1 MGVVVPNQPAA
12 RVTKHGDVV
21 DSGAEDHNTKL
32 TRMQVEHYGMKRDL
46 AIWKA
51 AVTAVGAA
59 MGYSVDQL
67 LAGAAHVLQ
76 AQGFEGGAATPGGS
90 QSTAPSTPNPRAAA
104 RPCTT
109 DSPSS
114 KGGSAESVALD
125 GAGSGIVELGVVHPS
140 PCALPVP
147 AAPRWSINGTE
158 GSMHVTHQA
167 EPAVAHACG
176 ARPVVLAMP
185 AKRKREDPHASGADA
200 EGGATACKSKGKGQ
214 GRSSQYKGVRREK
227 RGRWSAKILFREKNK
242 KKRTQMR
249 LGAYNK
255 ELEAATAYAAA
266 VHVVKD
272 GKRVSGTVELTD
284 EEKVDCT
291 EEETAGDGDEHSDS
305 QDDDAGDAAGCAV
318 EEGDEVIE
326 LDGEGLGDAEGTARR
341 GTPPELNE
349 DAAAAMGG
357 VASAAHG
364 ASQVSPNAAVAS
376 SVGAGDEDVGS
387 DGEGEAAPVR
397 SKAVASVMAE
407 EPSAAK
413 GKAAASPLKP
423 VADNPFEAMPCASA
437 QPASGSRRD
446 ETVADD
452 AVVISRADLEALK
465 TARDEGER
473 RIARLEALLL
483 AINDRETQNKR
494 PRGPREERAQ
504 GDARPRKRRQVESG
518 SEDATSE
525 EGEEEDAEAEP
536 VRARRVVR
544 RRQMTVS
551 SSPILQEAFDFLPS
565 GKAWKVTDTVLNWD
579 KLKARLSNSAGGN
592 AKVVNG
598 LHQVAEGAMAQAIQ
612 DFKPKY
618 DADAQAWVWGE
629 HGLMLSSCGLEH
641 LIPGR
646 YAQRAPIVEAGALF
660 RDVVLIGTFECAGS
674 HATRLQA
681 EQPDDGCNPINLTAP
696 GIQSVSV
703 PALDPAANV
712 ALNPAAS
719 VAAEVA
725 AETPLGGYCLGN
737 EETCVPSR
745 SGSRERDARRI
756 NVAVNDSLV
765 DDDNSSTI
773 NGNSVSRD
781 SSSGGGGGGGG
792 GESSEAEVARRVSER
807 MMALIAEGRDQLEGD
822 RLLEAVATYDEAERL
837 LRRLYERLQHGR
849 GMAKSL
855 LHMHEPAVADFE
867 QAVTANPSNAR
878 LWMEAVSA
886 NPGSAKLWKEVT
898 APGNPHLITKCAS
911 LASPPIQA
919 VSANPGSAEL
929 RMEAASANPD
939 SAELW
944 MEVGVEREALGH
956 HERAH
961 EAFSCALLLQPGNAE
976 ELKRRGLSAFNLYRF
991 KDSLKDLL
999 PALHMLPNDADLNQA
1014 VGIAL
1019 VRLNQFRA
1027 AQPYLA
1033 RTVELLPLDADL
1045 RKEKGRLHRLLGE
1058 TDQAERDLL
1067 LSLQLGHLPKPE
1079 P

>member
-1 MGVVVPNQPAA
+1 MKVLVDTDFKNLRSYLYLEGITATEFRRGMRADLCMHAASDLIPAMVKMGVVVPNQPAA
-12 RVTKHGDVV
+12 RVTKHGAVV

-76 AQGFEGGAATPGGS
+76 VQGSEGGAATPGGS
-90 QSTAPSTPNPRAAA
+90 RSTAPSTPNPRAAA

-109 DSPSS
+109 DSPGS

-125 GAGSGIVELGVVHPS
+125 GARSGTIELGVVHPS

-158 GSMHVTHQA
+158 GSMHVTRQA

-185 AKRKREDPHASGADA
+185 AKRKREDPHASGAMA
-200 EGGATACKSKGKGQ
+200 ALLLA
-214 GRSSQYKGVRREK
+214 RAR
-227 RGRWSAKILFREKNK
+227 ILFREKN

-255 ELEAATAYAAA
+255 ELEATTAYAAA

-284 EEKVDCT
+284 EEKGMLEGCT
-291 EEETAGDGDEHSDS
+291 LAAVKRLEETAGDGDEHSDS
-305 QDDDAGDAAGCAV
+305 QDDDAGDAAGCSV

-326 LDGEGLGDAEGTARR
+326 LDGEGLGDAEGTAGR
-341 GTPPELNE
+341 GTPHELNE

-357 VASAAHG
+357 VADEGIRTGVALGDAFEGALFDEDPEAVKMDAAHG

-407 EPSAAK
+407 EPSTAK
-413 GKAAASPLKP
+413 GKAAASPPKP

-452 AVVISRADLEALK
+452 AVVISRAELEALK

-473 RIARLEALLL
+473 RIAQLEALLL
-483 AINDRETQNKR
+483 AINKRETQNKR
-494 PRGPREERAQ
+494 PRGPREKRAK
-504 GDARPRKRRQVESG
+504 GDARPRKRRRVESG

-544 RRQMTVS
+544 RRHMTVS

-565 GKAWKVTDTVLNWD
+565 GKAWKRTCDHVREFLFIERANDVMTFYPSSHDKTLGLCWVTPRLTMNYAGLALAADKARCADLNKALSQWKTEVTGRVRDIALPRIGLWRNERDRKSPWARKKRREATEVRLRYRVLDDVNEDLTLSTWSESRTGMIFASGAFTACAVTAFQPKKVTGAVTVKLYQMAWLEHVVTDTVLNWD
-579 KLKARLSNSAGGN
+579 KRKARLSNSAGGN
-592 AKVVNG
+592 AEVVNG
-598 LHQVAEGAMAQAIQ
+598 LHQVAEGAVAQAIQ

-646 YAQRAPIVEAGALF
+646 YAQRAPIVEEG
-660 RDVVLIGTFECAGS
+660 G
-674 HATRLQA
+674 
-681 EQPDDGCNPINLTAP
+681 
-696 GIQSVSV
+696 SVS
-703 PALDPAANV
+703 
-712 ALNPAAS
+712 
-719 VAAEVA
+719 
-725 AETPLGGYCLGN
+725 LG
-737 EETCVPSR
+737 T
-745 SGSRERDARRI
+745 
-756 NVAVNDSLV
+756 
-765 DDDNSSTI
+765 
-773 NGNSVSRD
+773 D
-781 SSSGGGGGGGG
+781 SS
-792 GESSEAEVARRVSER
+792 
-807 MMALIAEGRDQLEGD
+807 
-822 RLLEAVATYDEAERL
+822 
-837 LRRLYERLQHGR
+837 
-849 GMAKSL
+849 
-855 LHMHEPAVADFE
+855 
-867 QAVTANPSNAR
+867 
-878 LWMEAVSA
+878 W
-886 NPGSAKLWKEVT
+886 
-898 APGNPHLITKCAS
+898 
-911 LASPPIQA
+911 
-919 VSANPGSAEL
+919 
-929 RMEAASANPD
+929 
-939 SAELW
+939 
-944 MEVGVEREALGH
+944 
-956 HERAH
+956 
-961 EAFSCALLLQPGNAE
+961 
-976 ELKRRGLSAFNLYRF
+976 
-991 KDSLKDLL
+991 
-999 PALHMLPNDADLNQA
+999 
-1014 VGIAL
+1014 
-1019 VRLNQFRA
+1019 
-1027 AQPYLA
+1027 
-1033 RTVELLPLDADL
+1033 
-1045 RKEKGRLHRLLGE
+1045 
-1058 TDQAERDLL
+1058 
-1067 LSLQLGHLPKPE
+1067 
-1079 P
+1079 